1 MVRVVKLSNNMLG
14 KFVESLYLE
23 IFEIAAECGP
33 EQPALAELA
42 LSRGS

>member
-1 MVRVVKLSNNMLG
+1 M
-14 KFVESLYLE
+14 ESLYLE
-23 IFEIAAECGP
+23 IFEIAAEYDP